1 MYEYLFCSLL
11 DEFPVDHRNVKLK
24 AIKERS
30 VNIINKYSN
39 MISQDLN
46 IAGSFLGFYVQVI
59 SGKFIRASYRQFSPS
74 ETDLIAS

>member
-1 MYEYLFCSLL
+1 MNLFCSLL

-39 MISQDLN
+39 MISQDL
-46 IAGSFLGFYVQVI
+46 
-59 SGKFIRASYRQFSPS
+59 
-74 ETDLIAS
+74 